1 MIMDQILQLYRARY
15 PVVLLVSH
23 EEERILSGLRG
34 LVSKEGCALYRW
46 RSTEG
51 LTGPGGAV
59 DGSEAL
65 AAALKRLGAVEEAA
79 LFVLHDVDA
88 GLEDAL
94 AVRQLR
100 DLAQQVG
107 ARGQMVVL
115 TGCASRV
122 PESLEKD
129 ITILDMPL
137 PDREE
142 VGKLLASLIKV
153 EGIDLPPERFWRFV
167 DGSLGLT
174 EREIQRLL
182 ARIAISG
189 AGFSEE
195 DLRTLVQEKRQ
206 AIRRS
211 RFLEFWDSGG
221 RVEDVGGMD
230 ALKAWLQQRA
240 RGFSEEAR
248 NFGLS
253 QPKGLFLLGVQG
265 CGKSL
270 MAKAVADMWKLPL
283 LRLDVAAVFQGI
295 GREDES
301 LRQTVRVAERL
312 APVVLW
318 IDELEKGFMSMAET
332 GGGQAFSS
340 FLTWMQEKTA
350 PVFVVATANEVRA
363 LPPELLR
370 KGRFDEIFF
379 VDLPDVH
386 ERLQIL
392 EIHLRLRKRDP
403 HAYDL
408 TVIAEETE
416 RFSGAELE
424 EVVVSGLFNAFSEHR
439 ELTFED
445 LLDAGRDTVPL
456 AVTMDDRIKSIREWA
471 RPRARRASTDRR
483 RIDFFEDWEVVQ

>member
-1 MIMDQILQLYRARY
+1 MDQILQLYRARY
-15 PVVLLVSH
+15 PILLLVSH
-23 EEERILSGLRG
+23 EELRTAGGLES
-34 LVSKEGCALYRW
+34 LAAQEGCEIYRW
-46 RSTEG
+46 RATVGLLGPAGPIENTAPIVSTLEH
-51 LTGPGGAV
+51 LQTL
-59 DGSEAL
+59 D
-65 AAALKRLGAVEEAA
+65 EAA
-79 LFVLHDVDA
+79 FFVLHDIA
-88 GLEDAL
+88 SELQSPL
-94 AVRQLR
+94 TVRHLK
-100 DLAQQVG
+100 DLAQRMG
-107 ARGQMVVL
+107 PKGQMVL
-115 TGCASRV
+115 MTGHSARI

-129 ITILDMPL
+129 INVLDIPL
-137 PDREE
+137 PGREE
-142 VGKLLASLIKV
+142 VGKLLAALIKA
-153 EGIDLPPERFWRFV
+153 EGLDVPSERFWRFV

-174 EREIQRLL
+174 EREIKRLL
-182 ARIAISG
+182 VRIANSG
-189 AGFSEE
+189 GGFGDD

-211 RFLEFWDSGG
+211 RFLEFWDAGG
-221 RVEDVGGMD
+221 RVGDVGGMD
-230 ALKAWLQQRA
+230 ALKAWLEQRA

-248 NFGLS
+248 SFGLS
-253 QPKGLFLLGVQG
+253 KPKGLFLLGVQG

-283 LRLDVAAVFQGI
+283 LRLDVAAVFQGV

-301 LRQTVRVAERL
+301 LRQTVAVAERL

-318 IDELEKGFMSMAET
+318 IDELEKGFMSMAQS

-350 PVFVVATANEVRA
+350 PVFVVATANEVDK

-392 EIHLRLRKRDP
+392 EIHMRLRGRDP
-403 HAYDL
+403 HDFDL

-424 EVVVSGLFNAFSEHR
+424 EVVVSGLFGAFSAGR
-439 ELTFED
+439 ELSFED
-445 LLDAGRDTVPL
+445 LLDASRETVPL

-483 RIDFFEDWEVVQ
+483 RVDFFENWEES

>member
-1 MIMDQILQLYRARY
+1 MA
-15 PVVLLVSH
+15 
-23 EEERILSGLRG
+23 GLEG
-34 LVSKEGCALYRW
+34 LASKEGCSLYRW
-46 RSTEG
+46 RATDA
-51 LTGPGGAV
+51 LVGPDGSIPGTKDLNGALSHLFSV
-59 DGSEAL
+59 DGA
-65 AAALKRLGAVEEAA
+65 GI
-79 LFVLHDVDA
+79 FVLHDI
-88 GLEDAL
+88 GWAL
-94 AVRQLR
+94 DEPVTVRHLR
-100 DLAQQVG
+100 DLSKQVG
-107 ARGQMVVL
+107 AKGQMVVM
-115 TGCASRV
+115 TGCTARV

-129 ITILDMPL
+129 VTILDVPL
-137 PDREE
+137 PGREE
-142 VGKLLASLIKV
+142 VGRLLAALVKA
-153 EGIDLPPERFWRFV
+153 EGIDLPTERFWRFV

-174 EREIQRLL
+174 EREIKRLL
-182 ARIAISG
+182 VRIAMSG
-189 AGFSEE
+189 GGFSEE

-211 RFLEFWDSGG
+211 RFLEFWDTGG

-230 ALKAWLQQRA
+230 ALKGWLHQRS

-283 LRLDVAAVFQGI
+283 LRLDVAAVFQGV

-301 LRQTVRVAERL
+301 LRETVRVAERL

-340 FLTWMQEKTA
+340 FLTWMQEKTE
-350 PVFVVATANEVRA
+350 PVFVVATANEVDA

-392 EIHLRLRKRDP
+392 EIHLRLRGRDP

-408 TVIAEETE
+408 TLIAEETE
-416 RFSGAELE
+416 RFSGAELA
-424 EVVVSGLFNAFSEHR
+424 EVVVSALFTAFSADR
-439 ELTFED
+439 ALTYED
-445 LLDAGRDTVPL
+445 LLDSVRETVPL

-483 RIDFFEDWEVVQ
+483 RIDFFEDWEEAQ

>member
-1 MIMDQILQLYRARY
+1 MAGLDGLAGQEGCEIWRWRATD
-15 PVVLLVSH
+15 
-23 EEERILSGLRG
+23 GLRG
-34 LVSKEGCALYRW
+34 PEGFVDA
-46 RSTEG
+46 SQG
-51 LTGPGGAV
+51 LAN
-59 DGSEAL
+59 AL
-65 AAALKRLGAVEEAA
+65 AHVSTLKSPAF
-79 LFVLHDVDA
+79 FVFQDVDSA
-88 GLEDAL
+88 LENPMCA
-94 AVRQLR
+94 RHLR
-100 DLAQQVG
+100 DLAQRVG
-107 ARGQMVVL
+107 ERGQMVVL
-115 TGCASRV
+115 TGCQSRV

-129 ITILDMPL
+129 VTIIDMPL
-137 PDREE
+137 PGRDD
-142 VGKLLASLIKV
+142 VGKLLASLVKA
-153 EGIDLPPERFWRFV
+153 EGIDLPTDRFWRFV

-174 EREIQRLL
+174 EREIKRLL
-182 ARIAISG
+182 VRIAISG
-189 AGFSEE
+189 DGFSED

-211 RFLEFWDSGG
+211 RFLEFWDAGG
-221 RVEDVGGMD
+221 KVSDVGGMD
-230 ALKAWLQQRA
+230 ALKTWLEKRS

-248 NFGLS
+248 TFGLS

-283 LRLDVAAVFQGI
+283 LRLDVAAVFQGV

-340 FLTWMQEKTA
+340 FLTWMQEKTE
-350 PVFVVATANEVRA
+350 PVFVVATANEVDA

-392 EIHLRLRKRDP
+392 EIHMRLRGRDP
-403 HAYDL
+403 HTFDL
-408 TVIAEETE
+408 TLIAEETE

-424 EVVVSGLFNAFSEHR
+424 EVVVSGLFDAFSEGR
-439 ELTFED
+439 DLKFED
-445 LLDAGRDTVPL
+445 LLDACRDTVPL
-456 AVTMDDRIKSIREWA
+456 AVTMDDRIKAIREWA

-483 RIDFFEDWEVVQ
+483 RVDFFEDWEESQ